1 MAATLLIAIALT
13 VAVGAS
19 TISFTTGPGSRA
31 WWQNPLVIIALSVL
45 LGVLVI
51 LKRQGR
57 RGIPIASVFTL
68 LMSALLLWFV
78 FITGPIEL

>member
-31 WWQNPLVIIALSVL
+31 WWQDQLVIIVVSVL

-51 LKRQGR
+51 LKRQGSK
-57 RGIPIASVFTL
+57 GIPMAAAFTV
-68 LMSALLLWFV
+68 LMSALLFWFAFV
-78 FITGPIEL
+78 TGYVEL